1 MNPVNQ
7 RLGFHYIWDVS
18 GCNHESLATVS
29 PIKSI
34 MDEILAVT
42 GLTVLKEAYNQFAP
56 HGVTG
61 VYLLAESHFS
71 IHTWPENGYA
81 AFDLFSCIPVNQTDQ
96 IAEIM
101 RNHLGEQVNINLRT
115 LSREVDVKVVSD
127 SLTV

>member
-1 MNPVNQ
+1 MKLASVNPVK
-7 RLGFHYIWDVS
+7 
-18 GCNHESLATVS
+18 TM
-29 PIKSI
+29 

-71 IHTWPENGYA
+71 IHTWPENSYA
-81 AFDLFSCIPVNQTDQ
+81 AFDLFSCIPVHQTDR

-101 RNHLGEQVNINLRT
+101 RDHLGSQVKINLRT
-115 LSREVDVKVVSD
+115 LSREVDLSVVSD